1 MNKPMKLVRRST
13 MLTLGDLVVAVS
25 SCSHNTVEAAAA
37 INDLLGRRCVTLA
50 PRRRKLRVTI

>member
-1 MNKPMKLVRRST
+1 MNKPMKLARRST
-13 MLTLGDLVVAVS
+13 TFTLGDLILAVS

-37 INDLLGRRCVTLA
+37 VNDLLGRGHVTFA